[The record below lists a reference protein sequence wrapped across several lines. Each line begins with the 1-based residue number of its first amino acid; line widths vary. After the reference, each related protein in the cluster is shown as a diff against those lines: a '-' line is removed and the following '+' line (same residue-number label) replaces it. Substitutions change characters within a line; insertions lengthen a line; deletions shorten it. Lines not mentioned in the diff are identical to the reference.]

1 MLSIVVNFQFKV
13 CQVEEKED
21 NTAAAFWKHASDN
34 CEAMFL
40 SSRLCNIYNNHEAE
54 FKILWTS
61 ESSLSSI
68 YKVINRHFCQEAP

>member
-1 MLSIVVNFQFKV
+1 MLSFVVNFQFKV

-21 NTAAAFWKHASDN
+21 NTAAEFWKHASDN

-40 SSRLCNIYNNHEAE
+40 SSTLCNNYKAE